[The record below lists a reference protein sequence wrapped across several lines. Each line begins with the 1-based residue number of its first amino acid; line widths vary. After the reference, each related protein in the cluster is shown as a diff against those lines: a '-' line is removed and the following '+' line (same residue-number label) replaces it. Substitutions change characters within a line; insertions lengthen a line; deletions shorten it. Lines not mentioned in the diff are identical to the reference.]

1 MLITRTFMKSFTI
14 TVSTILLLFLG
25 GLTTTE
31 AQSTIENWT
40 PEAMVNLPVVGS
52 PEISPDGSTV
62 AYTVRETLMEDEESS
77 FLTHIWVA
85 TTDGS
90 MNRQFTRGDDSA
102 SNPQFSPDGKYLA
115 FTSNRDGDN
124 QVYKMYLS
132 GGEAQKV
139 TTAENGV
146 SSFQWSPDGERI
158 AYTMT
163 DPQTEEEKTRERERR
178 DVQIVDRDFKFSRIY
193 VQPVDGDEAKA
204 IYGDDLH
211 TTSFDWSP
219 DGSTIVFSHQPTP
232 RINDR
237 YEMNISTVPADSGA
251 VESLVDRE
259 GTDSSPL
266 FSPGGDEVVFSSHG
280 GEVEA
285 IGLGDLYVIDVES
298 GAIRELAHTYDRN
311 ASLVGFT
318 SAGDLLIREW
328 KNTVSAIYTISLD
341 GSAPVQITPD
351 DGVYNSVSISK
362 SGDHIS
368 FTYEN
373 STDPREAYYSDLH
386 DFSKQKVSAV
396 FDEAQFPEF
405 GETEL
410 LTWNSPDGK
419 EIEGLLTYPVGYEA
433 GDEVPLIL
441 MVHGGPSGIYAQSW
455 TGSGGIYA
463 LQFFA
468 EQGYALLRPN
478 PRGST
483 GYGKEFRY
491 ANFQDWGYGDY
502 EDLMSGVDHVID
514 MGVADP
520 DSLVEMGW
528 SYGGYMTSWIV
539 TQTDRFKAVS
549 MGAGLSNLVS
559 MVGTTDIPDYL
570 LGHMGGPYWDGNME
584 TYERHSAVYHM
595 DDVVTPTQII
605 HGANDLRVPLGQ
617 GQEFYWALQELGVD
631 TEMII
636 YPRTP
641 HGPREPKFIAD
652 VSNQIIRWF
661 DKHLG
666 R

>member
-1 MLITRTFMKSFTI
+1 MKSFTI

-52 PEISPDGSTV
+52 PVISPDGSTV

-193 VQPVDGDEAKA
+193 VQSVNGDEAKA

-237 YEMNISTVPADSGA
+237 YEMNISTVSADSGA

-373 STDPREAYYSDLH
+373 STDPREAYYSDLNG
-386 DFSKQKVSAV
+386 FSKQKVSAV

-584 TYERHSAVYHM
+584 AYERHSAVYHM

>member
-40 PEAMVNLPVVGS
+40 PEAMVDLPVVGS
-52 PEISPDGSTV
+52 PVISPDGSTV
-62 AYTVRETLMEDEESS
+62 AYSVRETLMEDEESS

-193 VQPVDGDEAKA
+193 VQSVNGYEAKA

-373 STDPREAYYSDLH
+373 STDPREAYYSDLNG
-386 DFSKQKVSAV
+386 FSKQKVSAV

>member
-1 MLITRTFMKSFTI
+1 MD
-14 TVSTILLLFLG
+14 
-25 GLTTTE
+25 
-31 AQSTIENWT
+31 
-40 PEAMVNLPVVGS
+40 LPVVGS
-52 PEISPDGSTV
+52 PVISPDGSTV
-62 AYTVRETLMEDEESS
+62 AYTVRETLMEDEDSS

-115 FTSNRDGDN
+115 FTSSRDGDN

-132 GGEAQKV
+132 GGEAQKI
-139 TTAENGV
+139 TSAENGV
-146 SSFQWSPDGERI
+146 SSFKWSPDGERI

-163 DPQTEEEKTRERERR
+163 DPQTEEEKTRELERR
-178 DVQIVDRDFKFSRIY
+178 DVQIVDRDFKYSRIY
-193 VQPVDGDEAKA
+193 VQSVTGEEAKA

-211 TTSFDWSP
+211 TKSFDWSP

-237 YEMNISTVPADSGA
+237 YEMNISTVAADSGA

-259 GTDSSPL
+259 GTDSNPL
-266 FSPGGDEVVFSSHG
+266 FTPDGDEVVFSSHG
-280 GEVEA
+280 GELEA
-285 IGLGDLYVIDVES
+285 IGLGDLYVVDIES
-298 GAIRELAHTYDRN
+298 GEIRDLAHTYDRN
-311 ASLVGFT
+311 ASPIGFT
-318 SAGDLLIREW
+318 SGGDLLIREW
-328 KNTVSAIYTISLD
+328 KNTVSAIYTVSLD
-341 GSAPVQITPD
+341 GADPMQITPD
-351 DGVYNSVSISK
+351 DGVYNSVSISA
-362 SGDHIS
+362 SGEHIA

-373 STDPREAYYSDLH
+373 PTDPREAYYSDLNN
-386 DFSKQKVSAV
+386 FSKQKVSAV
-396 FDEAQFPEF
+396 YDDAQFPEF

-419 EIEGLLTYPVGYEA
+419 EIEGLLTYPVGYQA

-441 MVHGGPSGIYAQSW
+441 MVHGGPSGIYAQGW
-455 TGSGGIYA
+455 TGSGSIYA

-502 EDLMSGVDHVID
+502 EDLMSGVDHVIE

-559 MVGTTDIPDYL
+559 MVGTTDIPGYL
-570 LGHMGGPYWDGNME
+570 LGHMGGPYWNGNME
-584 TYERHSAVYHM
+584 VYERHSAVYHM
-595 DDVVTPTQII
+595 ENVVTPTQII
-605 HGANDLRVPLGQ
+605 HGADDDRVPLGQ

-631 TEMII
+631 TEMIL

>member
-1 MLITRTFMKSFTI
+1 M
-14 TVSTILLLFLG
+14 
-25 GLTTTE
+25 E
-31 AQSTIENWT
+31 AQPAIENWT

-62 AYTVRETLMEDEESS
+62 AYTVRETLMEGEDSS

-90 MNRQFTRGDDSA
+90 MNRQFTRGDESA
-102 SNPQFSPDGKYLA
+102 SNPQFSPDGKQLA
-115 FTSNRDGDN
+115 FTSSRDGES

-132 GGEAQKV
+132 GGEAQKI
-139 TTAENGV
+139 TSAENGV
-146 SSFQWSPDGERI
+146 SSFQWSPDGEQI
-158 AYTMT
+158 AYTMI
-163 DPQTEEEKTRERERR
+163 DPQTEEEKTREQERR

-193 VQPVDGDEAKA
+193 VQSVNGDEAKA
-204 IYGDDLH
+204 IYGEDLH

-219 DGSTIVFSHQPTP
+219 GGSTIVFSHQPTP

-237 YEMNISTVPADSGA
+237 YEMNISTVSADSGA

-266 FSPGGDEVVFSSHG
+266 FSPAGDEVVFSSHG

-318 SAGDLLIREW
+318 SSGDLLIREW

-373 STDPREAYYSDLH
+373 STDPREAYYSEIQE
-386 DFSKQKVSAV
+386 FSKQKVSTV
-396 FDEAQFPEF
+396 FDDAQFPEF

-419 EIEGLLTYPVGYEA
+419 EIEGLLTYPVGYQA

-502 EDLMSGVDHVID
+502 EDLMSGVDHVIE

-631 TEMII
+631 TEMIL

-661 DKHLG
+661 DKHLD